1 MNIDNIMIG
10 LKKRIKSYILSFKP
24 KIIDG
29 KTFKCHIYYIAFYE
43 EIQKVKQ
50 RYDIS
55 KTKMIEAVSHAVQLT
70 MSELMDKNIYTRT
83 KGGHDMLFL
92 NAAYR

>member
-1 MNIDNIMIG
+1 MNIDNLMVG
-10 LKKRIKSYILSFKP
+10 LKRRIKSYILSFKP

-29 KTFKCHIYYIAFYE
+29 KTFKYHVYYIAFYK

-55 KTKMIEAVSHAVQLT
+55 KTKMIEAISYAVQ
-70 MSELMDKNIYTRT
+70 SAIAELMDKNIYTRT

-92 NAAYR
+92 NAACQ

>member
-1 MNIDNIMIG
+1 MNIYNLTLG
-10 LKKRIKSYILSFKP
+10 LKRKIKNYILSFKP

-29 KTFKCHIYYIAFYE
+29 EAFKCHIYYIAFYE

-55 KTKMIEAVSHAVQLT
+55 KTKMIEAVSYAVQLA
-70 MSELMDKNIYTRT
+70 MAELMDKKIYIRT
-83 KGGHDMLFL
+83 KAGNGMLFL
-92 NAAYR
+92 NTAC